1 MKSCATVAINAH
13 PEMSWTV
20 KLYFKIKTKH
30 SIKTFHYC
38 DDIHPLSQVCE
49 KKKNATK
56 HFRLNIMLRLV
67 ELVCLHMKTNSPFMI
82 WHHQKVEFIM
92 PKPKQMRVKR
102 NTETFDLCRKKSIR
116 SFIGYVIKKSVVVFS
131 DDLSVCCL
139 RCSGAPGPWAGHRW
153 DQPR

>member
-1 MKSCATVAINAH
+1 MHTQKCHELSNFILRSKQSTALKHFTIVMTFTHC
-13 PEMSWTV
+13 PKCV
-20 KLYFKIKTKH
+20 K
-30 SIKTFHYC
+30 
-38 DDIHPLSQVCE
+38 

-67 ELVCLHMKTNSPFMI
+67 ELVCLKTNSPFMI